1 MAKIT
6 LAPNASGS
14 GTLTIAAPDT
24 NTSSTITLP
33 NETTTLIG
41 TKAATA
47 LAAAMAIALG

>member
-6 LAPNASGS
+6 LAPNPAGS
-14 GTLTIAAPDT
+14 GTLIISAPNT
-24 NTSSTITLP
+24 NINSTITLP